1 MATDGLTRRRVLQTA
16 ALAAGGT
23 AARFVRQAAA
33 AIGPAPTG
41 SMTLAWH
48 TNIAPRWLD
57 PQQHDGGATPDNF
70 LNVVH
75 DALIKNFRT
84 ELYEHPSLADRFDF
98 AEDAKSATFR
108 LRPNVKFHDGS
119 PVTLADVKWSYEH
132 YHGAWANVL
141 HDKTDGVEIVDDRTL
156 RFTFKGA
163 FLDFPRLLGTSNV
176 TGAGWVVPAKYYQ
189 EVGPDGFLQKP
200 IGAGPYRLVAQQ
212 PGTKIE
218 FEAFNE
224 YYRPVH
230 VKGFTIVSVPEA
242 ATRVAMLERGEA
254 DIMYFVPGE
263 LIDRV
268 KNNPKLMLAPV
279 VSGSWWLEFPGFLDP
294 KNPFHD
300 KRVREAVSLA
310 IDRAAINDTESG
322 GMGRVSGNW
331 INDDVQYALD
341 WPKFP
346 RDVAKA
352 KQLMAEAGYPNGFA
366 VDWLTPAPNYYS
378 RGERVVSQLQAI
390 GIRAK
395 LQVMERAV
403 FLKRQQGGL
412 KEWPGVQIIM
422 NGARIGASWA
432 NWYESNFK
440 CGGQLAAD
448 RLCVSDLDAKFDRY
462 VASDQPAER
471 KALAEQIQRE
481 ILENYY
487 FVPVFRHAFVNA
499 IGPRI
504 AAAKWQDIF
513 PTAITTGYAYPW
525 EDIQLKA

>member
-1 MATDGLTRRRVLQTA
+1 MDETMLTRRTVVRAAALATA
-16 ALAAGGT
+16 ALATPFMRAT
-23 AARFVRQAAA
+23 WAAA
-33 AIGPAPTG
+33 KVVPSGNMA
-41 SMTLAWH
+41 LAWH

-70 LNVVH
+70 LTVVH
-75 DALIKNFRT
+75 DGLIKNFRDK
-84 ELYEHPSLADRFDF
+84 LYDHPALAESYEF
-98 AEDAKSATFR
+98 AEDSRSATFR
-108 LRPNVKFHDGS
+108 LREDLKFHDGS
-119 PVTLADVKWSYEH
+119 PLTPDDVKWSYEH
-132 YHGAWANVL
+132 YNGAWAKLL
-141 HDKTDGVEIVDDRTL
+141 HDETDRVKILDKRTVQ
-156 RFTFKGA
+156 FEFKRP
-163 FLDFPRLLGTSNV
+163 FLDFPRLMGTANV
-176 TGAGWVVPAKYYQ
+176 CGAGWVVPANYY
-189 EVGPDGFLQKP
+189 EKVGKDGFAAKP
-200 IGAGPYRLVAQQ
+200 IGAGPYKLVSQD

-218 FEAFNE
+218 FEAFE
-224 YYRPVH
+224 DYYRPVH
-230 VKGFTIVSVPEA
+230 IKRFTIIAVPEA
-242 ATRVAMLERGEA
+242 ATRVAMIERGEA

-268 KNNPKLMLAPV
+268 KTNPKLMLAPV
-279 VSGSWWLEFPGFLDP
+279 VSGSWWLEFPGFQDP

-310 IDRAAINDTESG
+310 IDREAINDAESG

-331 INDDVQYALD
+331 INDDVQYALE

-346 RDVAKA
+346 RDLAKA
-352 KQLMAEAGYPNGFA
+352 KALMQEAGYPNGFN

-378 RGERVVSQLQAI
+378 RGERVVSQLQNI

-403 FLKRQQGGL
+403 FLKRQQGGM

-448 RLCVSDLDAKFDRY
+448 RICVSDLDAKFDQY
-462 VASDQPAER
+462 LASEEPAQR
-471 KALAEQIQRE
+471 KALAEEIQRG

-487 FVPVFRHAFVNA
+487 FVPVFRHAFVNV

-504 AAAKWQDIF
+504 AATKWQDVF
-513 PTAITTGYAYPW
+513 PTAITTGYCYPW
-525 EDIQLKA
+525 EDIQLKG